1 MTEFEARPEDGIEI
15 SRILDASTSNG
26 GIDLLYTRRPDA
38 YASYMKE
45 PGEARVFAAKK
56 DGVVISTCAE
66 LIREVYIG
74 GEACRAAYICG
85 LKKNPDYPGGAG
97 ISARIVREFQRDDI
111 DFYFFGVLTDN
122 PRAKEMF
129 EKTSRLIQNR
139 HVTNLKTYI
148 LSPRA
153 KIKAPKHAL
162 CFRQATDEDLPAL
175 LDFLRDEGRKKD
187 LFPVVKSLDA
197 FYNLHIGDFYL
208 LFDGDAIVACAA
220 LWNSTG
226 YKQFIVRRYSPLMKF
241 ARLLN
246 PLVGAL
252 GYVKLPKEN
261 APIDFPM
268 LSFFLTK
275 DGREDYFYI
284 FLNEVR
290 KEVGKRYGMY
300 VFDLPDGHFARE
312 ILDCAPHVGFRTMTY
327 EIRFPWSGQA
337 YKTVDPARLA
347 TESGLL

>member
-97 ISARIVREFQRDDI
+97 IGARIVREFRRDDI

-129 EKTSRLIQNR
+129 EKTSRLFVTR

-148 LSPRA
+148 ISPRVR
-153 KIKAPKHAL
+153 IKAPKHAL
-162 CFRQATDEDLPAL
+162 RFRQATEDDLPAL

-187 LFPVVKSLDA
+187 LFPVVRSLDT
-197 FYNLHIGDFYL
+197 FHNLHIGDFYL
-208 LFDGDAIVACAA
+208 LLDGDEIVSCAA
-220 LWNSTG
+220 LWNSTD
-226 YKQFIVRRYSPLMKF
+226 YKQYIVRRYSPPMKL
-241 ARLLN
+241 ARLFN
-246 PLVGAL
+246 PLIAAL

-261 APIDFPM
+261 VPLDFPM

-275 DGREDYFYI
+275 DGREDLFYV

-312 ILDCAPHVGFRTMTY
+312 TLDRAPHVGFETMTY
-327 EIRFPWSGQA
+327 DVRFPWSEQE